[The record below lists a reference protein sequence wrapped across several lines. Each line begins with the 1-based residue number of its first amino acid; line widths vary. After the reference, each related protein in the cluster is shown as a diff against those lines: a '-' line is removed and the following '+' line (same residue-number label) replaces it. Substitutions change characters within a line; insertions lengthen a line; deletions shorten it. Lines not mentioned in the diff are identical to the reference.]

1 MAVEIG
7 GSAVTK
13 VYSEHNLKIKTK
25 GLTEEGKA
33 ELLTRADLV
42 SNHLIMDLLKRYPLM
57 NVRCKYSNLT
67 IFIGNHRRKV
77 RTVVRR

>member
-7 GSAVTK
+7 GSAVVK
-13 VYSEHNLKIKTK
+13 VHAEHNLLAKAK
-25 GLTEEGKA
+25 GLTDEGKE

-57 NVRCKYSNLT
+57 NVNSKFKIKYLNVIL
-67 IFIGNHRRKV
+67 RL
-77 RTVVRR
+77 